1 MEAIISAAETGFTG
15 SLVGSKELTRP
26 ALGTIR
32 TIIKLTMFLVS
43 MPRQQSST
51 LLPWEPPHWY
61 RRPRASWTTSASS
74 PLQSTETS
82 CEEDT
87 VFLASVR
94 SGGQTSSWPLALDGS
109 PKGVWPKPSLPLP
122 L

>member
-26 ALGTIR
+26 AAYIGTM
-32 TIIKLTMFLVS
+32 TELTMFLVS

-82 CEEDT
+82 CEEDA

-94 SGGQTSSWPLALDGS
+94 SGGQTSRWPLALDGS
-109 PKGVWPKPSLPLP
+109 PKGAWPKPGPPLP